1 MSIVW
6 DYINGIFTYDS
17 KLYLKG
23 GAFYWNHTD
32 EFCRNL
38 DSDDIDNLLK
48 YAKSIG
54 ISVTFK

>member
-6 DYINGIFTYDS
+6 DYANGIFTYDS
-17 KLYLKG
+17 KLYVKE
-23 GAFYWNHTD
+23 GAFYWKHTD

-38 DSDDIDNLLK
+38 DSDDIANLLK

-54 ISVTFK
+54 VFINLK